1 MTELEKFQLVNTC
14 NTCKELED
22 AIILIGQENDGMLQG
37 RTHSFNAE
45 SMAKCVEP
53 IVNNA
58 MWPNYLTRSYGIRQ
72 QALYLKYYLNL

>member
-45 SMAKCVEP
+45 SMQCGL
-53 IVNNA
+53 I
-58 MWPNYLTRSYGIRQ
+58 T
-72 QALYLKYYLNL
+72 